1 MRRTVL
7 FMLPLLAC
15 LAAAAGCSKPKMPDH
30 DDPPKPQTVAA
41 EVAAPT
47 PLREAMQKPIDKAEA
62 AQASVDAA
70 AEAQRNAIDAA
81 TGH

>member
-15 LAAAAGCSKPKMPDH
+15 LAGVAGCSKPKMPDH
-30 DDPPKPQTVAA
+30 DDPPKPQTAAA

-62 AQASVDAA
+62 AQTSVDAA

-81 TGH
+81 TGN